1 MLFFRLH
8 STAKCKYPA
17 NESRYEQ
24 KRTRSCS
31 DNLSRKRIS
40 KSKSKSIQHT
50 NAVPSTSKQSEPTTK
65 CQSPKSNSNSSTNPS
80 KQPPANKSLKTA
92 HKNSPTLP
100 SCFQLNINGLDTIYK
115 SQKTKSKILNDFV
128 NTSDEFIPYFI
139 ITETHLKSYH
149 FDAEV
154 DCPNYTITRS
164 DRPITTKG
172 GVAIFVHDK
181 LSIDC
186 TYKFAD
192 KICQAAGIFNSLLNL
207 LIIAV
212 YRPPSRNLPEE
223 ETSFTLCLNEIQ
235 EMINNH
241 KDADIQIHGD
251 FNLGF
256 INWNT
261 GEINRTGRLKCEQ
274 KDAKT
279 LISFMNKNL
288 LVQLVSEN
296 TRHDKSLL
304 DIVLTNN
311 EQAIHSIT
319 TEKTTLSD
327 HDFVHCSLLYN
338 KLSLPNNY
346 NLELEKTGLDNVNMN
361 KADYDSIRKELSNV
375 NWTEILD
382 QKQNNVKKM
391 HDILNNKIIK
401 ICCNH
406 APQYPPGRKVK
417 KFIPKN
423 RRSLLKTRHVKK
435 AINICKYLKP
445 KKK

>member
-1 MLFFRLH
+1 
-8 STAKCKYPA
+8 
-17 NESRYEQ
+17 
-24 KRTRSCS
+24 
-31 DNLSRKRIS
+31 
-40 KSKSKSIQHT
+40 
-50 NAVPSTSKQSEPTTK
+50 
-65 CQSPKSNSNSSTNPS
+65 
-80 KQPPANKSLKTA
+80 
-92 HKNSPTLP
+92 
-100 SCFQLNINGLDTIYK
+100 
-115 SQKTKSKILNDFV
+115 
-128 NTSDEFIPYFI
+128 
-139 ITETHLKSYH
+139 
-149 FDAEV
+149 
-154 DCPNYTITRS
+154 
-164 DRPITTKG
+164 
-172 GVAIFVHDK
+172 
-181 LSIDC
+181 
-186 TYKFAD
+186 
-192 KICQAAGIFNSLLNL
+192 
-207 LIIAV
+207 
-212 YRPPSRNLPEE
+212 
-223 ETSFTLCLNEIQ
+223 
-235 EMINNH
+235 MINNH

-401 ICCNH
+401 ICCDH

-423 RRSLLKTRHVKK
+423 RRSLLKTRRHVNK

-445 KKK
+445 LNHEEKLQRLMKKKENLELKIRDCVSQEEVQNEKNNLFHF